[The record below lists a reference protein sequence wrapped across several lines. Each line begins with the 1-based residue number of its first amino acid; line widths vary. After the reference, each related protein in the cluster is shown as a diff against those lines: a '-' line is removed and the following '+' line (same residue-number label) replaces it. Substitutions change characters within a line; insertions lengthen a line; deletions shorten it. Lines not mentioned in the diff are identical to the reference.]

1 MVRLSITT
9 PSGETFEAVAHEPP
23 EWLWVA
29 APVECDIERI
39 VTESGELELITN
51 IRHSTALPEATPEH
65 VTIERIDRA
74 SNGLMVVEGRKEGGG
89 IFSYLIQPSRLHF
102 GREEPPFKAVVFRTR
117 QRGSEGIVAVVSQRS
132 FRILKRTID
141 LLKLLKEQEKIR
153 PELEF
158 LRND

>member
-1 MVRLSITT
+1 VIRLAITT
-9 PSGETFEAVAHEPP
+9 PGGEILEAVAHEPP

-29 APVECDIERI
+29 APVECDLERI
-39 VTESGELELITN
+39 VSEDGDIDLITN
-51 IRHSTALPEATPEH
+51 IRHSKALPEATPEH
-65 VTIERIDRA
+65 VTIERIDKA

-89 IFSYLIQPSRLHF
+89 IFSYLIQPSRLHV
-102 GREEPPFKAVVFRTR
+102 GREEPPLKAVVFKTR

-141 LLKLLKEQEKIR
+141 LLRLLKEQERIH